1 VKSTYTRFCSAIAW
15 TTAGA
20 SLLLA
25 GVSIGLVLI
34 IGPGLDSFRYTN
46 EFLGWHLCL
55 TLFILPF
62 AILTALGGRVRP
74 ALIAFLLCIGSWI
87 VTTGAMANS
96 FHGDRP
102 PPGYNPGYS
111 PWPTP

>member
-1 VKSTYTRFCSAIAW
+1 VKSAHIRFCSAIAW
-15 TTAGA
+15 TIAGA
-20 SLLLA
+20 SILLA
-25 GVSIGLVLI
+25 GISAGLLLT
-34 IGPGLDSFRYTN
+34 IGPGLESFRYTN
-46 EFLGWHLCL
+46 EFLGWHFCL

-62 AILTALGGRVRP
+62 AMLSALGGRVRP

-102 PPGYNPGYS
+102 PPSYSPGYFPHS
-111 PWPTP
+111 AP